1 MAIRTYKVTLD
12 SKNTIAPEPVY
23 LRQGDKT
30 GAVVIDAT
38 LIDNGDH
45 VSLDGLKPM
54 FKANTADG
62 QAVIADSTG
71 FNIVNASGGEFTYQ
85 VPNALSSVPGKI
97 TTAYFSFSDSSGSE
111 STFDVAFIIKKS
123 VDITHKQAEDYITI
137 IDGTLDSLRDQM
149 NSLKIDLKTTLNN
162 YNTGN
167 FYNKS
172 ETDSRDSTTLSSA
185 KSYTD
190 NSLKGISSVPETFA
204 NWTAIK
210 AKYPN
215 GANGVMVAAD
225 NGHKYI
231 WANNV
236 WTDAGVY
243 QSVGI
248 ADGSV
253 APIKLMPNTSNGMLI
268 ASGPVKFDTKNR
280 TISIPQGT
288 CSINYNGRWVKYID
302 QKNVTGVG
310 QGGFITADVSGDKAT
325 LSYKEGAKL
334 TNNDV
339 IVGGIIEGNLTM
351 NAKMAIAENDV
362 PTRVTS
368 GMVLS
373 GAPVRYENQKLI
385 FSADTAFYSRNDYFV
400 KKPFVFDLPEKS
412 GYFFANHSTQ
422 EIGFANGGDLHTGKY
437 NEDWFMFGGIMQG
450 VPYINGS
457 LISGPDKFYL
467 YLGDS
472 ITEGFRTSDEA
483 VNNYPR
489 EVYNINH
496 RLFRRYS
503 VTGSTIAAPQDGK
516 SFVERAKN
524 IDFSEGTDIVIFGGH
539 NDYKAGKQLGSL
551 DSKDETTVLGALNSI
566 VAKIYADNP
575 SAKIKIISPNWRVV
589 NENDPTNPNNNDI
602 DSWKNS
608 AGLMFK
614 DYVTALNQFAESHG
628 FPILN
633 LRKEWAVNK
642 LNQKQWLVDGLH
654 PNDAGQRFL
663 GETVERFLR

>member
-1 MAIRTYKVTLD
+1 MADEIKRDTVDYRDTTPFDGGKLQPISEISKAIRHKTYGVDTREALAQQGEALVKIMQETGGNQSAEVMAARGPFETLGIREDAQDNAIIRND
-12 SKNTIAPEPVY
+12 SVIET
-23 LRQGDKT
+23 LRIREDAQDN
-30 GAVVIDAT
+30 AVAR
-38 LIDNGDH
+38 N
-45 VSLDGLKPM
+45 
-54 FKANTADG
+54 
-62 QAVIADSTG
+62 DS
-71 FNIVNASGGEFTYQ
+71 
-85 VPNALSSVPGKI
+85 ALSNK
-97 TTAYFSFSDSSGSE
+97 AD
-111 STFDVAFIIKKS
+111 KS
-123 VDITHKQAEDYITI
+123 YIN
-137 IDGTLDSLRDQM
+137 DQ
-149 NSLKIDLKTTLNN
+149 
-162 YNTGN
+162 
-167 FYNKS
+167 
-172 ETDSRDSTTLSSA
+172 LSSMTSGPEYV
-185 KSYTD
+185 KNYTQL
-190 NSLKGISSVPETFA
+190 LKQ
-204 NWTAIK
+204 
-210 AKYPN
+210 YPN
-215 GANGVMVAAD
+215 GRTGLLVTAD
-225 NGHKYI
+225 TDHKYI
-231 WANNV
+231 WDGA
-236 WTDAGVY
+236 WQDMGTYGT
-243 QSVGI
+243 QGI

-253 APIKLMPNTSNGMLI
+253 APIKLMPNTSNGLLM
-268 ASGPVKFDTKNR
+268 ASGPVSFNPTTR
-280 TISIPQGT
+280 TITIPEGI

-302 QKNVTGVG
+302 QKNVTGIG

-325 LSYKEGAKL
+325 LAYKEGSAL

-339 IVGGIIEGNLTM
+339 IVGGILGRNLSM
-351 NAKMAIAENDV
+351 NTKMAINENDV
-362 PTRVTS
+362 PARISS

-385 FSADTAFYSRNDYFV
+385 FSADTAFYCKNDFFV
-400 KKPFVFDLPEKS
+400 KKPFVFSLPETS
-412 GYFFANHSTQ
+412 GYFFANYSTQ
-422 EIGFANGGDLHTGKY
+422 EVGFANGHDLHTGKY

-450 VPYINGS
+450 VPYINGV
-457 LISGPDKFYL
+457 LVTGADKYYL

-496 RLFRRYS
+496 RLFRRYA
-503 VTGSTIAAPQDGK
+503 VTGSTIAGPQNGN

-575 SAKIKIISPNWRVV
+575 SAKIKMISPNWRVV
-589 NENDPTNPNNNDI
+589 NENDPTNPVNNDI
-602 DSWKNS
+602 DAWKNS

-614 DYVTALNQFAESHG
+614 DYVTALNQFAESNG